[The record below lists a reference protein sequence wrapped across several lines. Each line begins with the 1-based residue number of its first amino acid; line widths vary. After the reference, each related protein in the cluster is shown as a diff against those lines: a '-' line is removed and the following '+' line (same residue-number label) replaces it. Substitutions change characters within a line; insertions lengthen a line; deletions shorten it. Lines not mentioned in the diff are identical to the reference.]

1 MKSNKRPFFRFIKSI
16 VRLFIKKPTFVNEEY
31 ISNDPCLYISNHV
44 ASSGPTK
51 YELYLPTN
59 FQMMGAHEMCGSLKQ
74 RWNYLFKVYFHQ
86 KRNVPKWISAVIATI
101 ITPFMIMFYKGMQII
116 PIYNDGRFKK
126 SINIAIETLEKNIS
140 LLIFPENSNEG
151 YFDELRGFHGG
162 FWLIA
167 REYHRKTGK
176 DLKIINMYYS
186 KKNKKIIV
194 DEPLSYVE
202 LSKELKNH
210 KEASAY
216 FLEKT
221 NNLYKQTLNE

>member
-1 MKSNKRPFFRFIKSI
+1 
-16 VRLFIKKPTFVNEEY
+16 
-31 ISNDPCLYISNHV
+31 
-44 ASSGPTK
+44 
-51 YELYLPTN
+51 
-59 FQMMGAHEMCGSLKQ
+59 
-74 RWNYLFKVYFHQ
+74 
-86 KRNVPKWISAVIATI
+86 
-101 ITPFMIMFYKGMQII
+101 MQII

-221 NNLYKQTLNE
+221 NNLYKQTLNG